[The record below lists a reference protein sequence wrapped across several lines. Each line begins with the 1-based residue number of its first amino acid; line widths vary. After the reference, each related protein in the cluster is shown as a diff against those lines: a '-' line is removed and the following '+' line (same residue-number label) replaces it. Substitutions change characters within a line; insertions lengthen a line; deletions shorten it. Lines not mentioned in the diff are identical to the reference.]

1 MNVFIFCS
9 FEKNRRRPSS
19 VTLMSPEIDG
29 NTTGGS
35 VEQGGFYMM
44 KKDSQR
50 RITLD
55 KLLAQDQ
62 SKLCEMWLE
71 CIRTHDGEVMLEH
84 EHLEVLIK
92 SLRNYIMDQDRAIVK
107 QTIYN
112 LKKQLNFDSIAVRQ
126 LHSSLRW
133 FQYSVRYIFV
143 IPFM

>member
-1 MNVFIFCS
+1 
-9 FEKNRRRPSS
+9 
-19 VTLMSPEIDG
+19 MSPEIDG

-35 VEQGGFYMM
+35 IEQGGFYMM

-71 CIRTHDGEVMLEH
+71 CIRTHDGEVVLEH
-84 EHLEVLIK
+84 EHLDALIK
-92 SLRNYIMDQDRAIVK
+92 SLRNYIMDQDRATVK
-107 QTIYN
+107 QTIFSV
-112 LKKQLNFDSIAVRQ
+112 KKQLNFDSVAVRQ

-133 FQYSVRYIFV
+133 FQYTVRYIIAISITFLV
-143 IPFM
+143 LIIKIICSSFAQLKLFR